1 MFQSSLHSLLL
12 SNVMRIQAG
21 LWFSKLDITICPKRN
36 FSRVKMLAKT
46 WCGPVPTSSCPQA
59 RLDLCVLWWL
69 IKLIVT
75 RIFQGP
81 SCVLRYGSELLFSYF
96 SGAWVQIVTLC
107 KIVIAL
113 CKKPFVNVAQR
124 SSNSSIKGQSFIEC
138 VILTKLHI
146 VWSVNGGTVETFQE
160 PAAVFPSLTD
170 HMVRTYL
177 DSLENFF

>member
-124 SSNSSIKGQSFIEC
+124 SSNSKIKGQSFPECDFNKIEYR
-138 VILTKLHI
+138 V
-146 VWSVNGGTVETFQE
+146 VRQWWSSGNQSRNAV
-160 PAAVFPSLTD
+160 VFPSLTD
-170 HMVRTYL
+170 HTARTL
-177 DSLENFF
+177 IP